1 MAESGCLV
9 PGGEGEGCSPVLK
22 PVEFAWPE
30 LRPVW
35 CRRLLFSASL
45 FVTPCVYTCRPM
57 LVPLLH
63 LGADLLSGFTGPK
76 GWRLCPTRGC
86 TQSFPS
92 PDSDYSEDEIWDSE
106 NDES

>member
-1 MAESGCLV
+1 MLPGVEAHGVCL
-9 PGGEGEGCSPVLK
+9 
-22 PVEFAWPE
+22 A
-30 LRPVW
+30 RAQT
-35 CRRLLFSASL
+35 RLVSAASFLFSASL
-45 FVTPCVYTCRPM
+45 FVTPYVYTCHPM

-76 GWRLCPTRGC
+76 GRRLCPTRGC